1 MLRLLIAA
9 ASNQVIANTLVI
21 SLHTAKNHVASIL
34 QKLGV
39 ATRTQAALRGR
50 DLGLAPLP
58 PPSREALSA
67 PYELLSYS
75 SIEASPAGLLPVG

>member
-1 MLRLLIAA
+1 MLAEQLRTGGQRLVTMLGPGGIGKTSLALRVASIAD
-9 ASNQVIANTLVI
+9 TLVI

-50 DLGLAPLP
+50 DLGQEPLP
-58 PPSREALSA
+58 QR
-67 PYELLSYS
+67 
-75 SIEASPAGLLPVG
+75 